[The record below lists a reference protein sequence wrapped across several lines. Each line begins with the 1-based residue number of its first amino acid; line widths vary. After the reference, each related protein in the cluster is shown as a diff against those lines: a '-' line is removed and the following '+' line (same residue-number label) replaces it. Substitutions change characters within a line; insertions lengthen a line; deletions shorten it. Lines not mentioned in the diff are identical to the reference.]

1 MHSEKDEESLRENKI
16 KILGTFRLGLQ
27 PPDALDV
34 SGVGRR
40 VVGGADVAGVTNL
53 IIIRINENIVKVIN
67 VSIVIFIVT
76 TFLIPAFSPEDQL
89 LWHHSHHPP
98 CDCDSYNDC
107 DSYGDMSAT
116 GADKVKLDMGGAI

>member
-53 IIIRINENIVKVIN
+53 IIIRINKNIVIN

-98 CDCDSYNDC
+98 CDCDSYNDQ
-107 DSYGDMSAT
+107 S
-116 GADKVKLDMGGAI
+116 L

>member
-89 LWHHSHHPP
+89 LWHHSHRPP
-98 CDCDSYNDC
+98 CGSDSYNDC
-107 DSYGDMSAT
+107 DDYDDNDYHVKDT
-116 GADKVKLDMGGAI
+116 GQHSQFL

>member
-1 MHSEKDEESLRENKI
+1 MKV
-16 KILGTFRLGLQ
+16 LGTFRLGLQ

-53 IIIRINENIVKVIN
+53 KNIRINENIVKAIN

-76 TFLIPAFSPEDQL
+76 TFLIPAFHL
-89 LWHHSHHPP
+89 KI
-98 CDCDSYNDC
+98 SYC
-107 DSYGDMSAT
+107 GTTATALPVIVILIMIAILMMS
-116 GADKVKLDMGGAI
+116 VMIIMIMIIM

>member
-53 IIIRINENIVKVIN
+53 TISRINENIVKAID

-76 TFLIPAFSPEDQL
+76 IFLIPAFHL
-89 LWHHSHHPP
+89 KI
-98 CDCDSYNDC
+98 SYC
-107 DSYGDMSAT
+107 GTAATALPVVVILITIVMIMMSEMIT
-116 GADKVKLDMGGAI
+116 MIMIIM